1 MKTNHARRLRSFPKS
16 VWCTSIE
23 RLERLVA
30 TPTCVLHLAG
40 LCCKVDFVEISCYFN
55 VDMCTWERNY
65 DQQISNTLSLRL
77 LEEICSA
84 SLIAL
89 IGTCACW
96 AWYAC
101 IGWKSIQ
108 DHSGTSLHFIKGF
121 VHIAAICKLAPQ
133 SVVVWHHVVW
143 GDMMWHDVTWCHMMW
158 HDVRWCDIM
167 WHDLTWCVMF
177 ESLWWSSKLIRCQ
190 RMRLHPKPED
200 KPCASTEDFSKHC
213 WLYWIIE
220 RLESSTWFLLFK
232 RQRQPFFASQCL
244 CLIFERNQMV
254 CFAPWLFPW
263 DFTEIGLLS
272 LVLKMS
278 RN

>member
-1 MKTNHARRLRSFPKS
+1 MKTNHARRLRTFPKS

-40 LCCKVDFVEISCYFN
+40 LRCKVDFVVITCHFN
-55 VDMCTWERNY
+55 VNICMAWERND

-108 DHSGTSLHFIKGF
+108 DHLRHFVAFHQGLC
-121 VHIAAICKLAPQ
+121 ARCSNLQACSTICGGVAPRG
-133 SVVVWHHVVW
+133 VR
-143 GDMMWHDVTWCHMMW
+143 WHDVSCLSP
-158 HDVRWCDIM
+158 CD
-167 WHDLTWCVMF
+167 DL
-177 ESLWWSSKLIRCQ
+177 E
-190 RMRLHPKPED
+190 
-200 KPCASTEDFSKHC
+200 
-213 WLYWIIE
+213 
-220 RLESSTWFLLFK
+220 
-232 RQRQPFFASQCL
+232 
-244 CLIFERNQMV
+244 N
-254 CFAPWLFPW
+254 
-263 DFTEIGLLS
+263 
-272 LVLKMS
+272 
-278 RN
+278 